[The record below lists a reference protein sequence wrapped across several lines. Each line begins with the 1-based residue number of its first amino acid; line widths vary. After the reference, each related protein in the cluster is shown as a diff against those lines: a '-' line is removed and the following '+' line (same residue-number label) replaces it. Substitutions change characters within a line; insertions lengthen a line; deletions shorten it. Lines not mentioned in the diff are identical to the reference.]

1 MKKYQIVELSTEHNH
16 AGSKAVQDVFDVAKK
31 LGYEAEVI
39 RTATSIDSLWGKI
52 RRQALF
58 FIDWFKIYFSIT
70 PNSLVLIQTP
80 YHHKQL
86 IRNLVLSKLKR
97 DKKVKFIS
105 LVHDVEELRKS
116 LYNNYYKNEFNFML
130 SIADSIIVHNDKMKV
145 FFTKKGIS
153 ENKLVSLKIFDYLMD
168 KEATSKNVI
177 FERAISIA
185 GNLDINKSAYIAQL
199 GKLGIIVH
207 LYGPN
212 FSHSLEQYED
222 IQYHGSFPASEIPN
236 QLNSGFGLVWDGN
249 SIDTCSGD
257 FGEYLQYNNPHK
269 LSLYLASGI
278 PVVIWD
284 KAAEAYFVREHNVGI
299 CVSSLNEL
307 KDKLS
312 TISEDAYKNMLL
324 NVQEISQLLQKG
336 HYTRLALEKAES
348 VIRVS

>member
-1 MKKYQIVELSTEHNH
+1 MKKYQIVELNTEYNH

-86 IRNLVLSKLKR
+86 IRNWVLSKLKR

-130 SIADSIIVHNDKMKV
+130 SIADSIIVHNDTMKA
-145 FFTKKGIS
+145 FFIKKGIP

-269 LSLYLASGI
+269 LSLYLASVI

-284 KAAEAYFVREHNVGI
+284 KAAEADFVRKHNLGI
-299 CVSSLNEL
+299 CVSSLSEL
-307 KDKLS
+307 KDKLEQ
-312 TISEDAYKNMLL
+312 ISEKNYQEMIKNVANISTLL
-324 NVQEISQLLQKG
+324 RYGEHTKNSIRIS
-336 HYTRLALEKAES
+336 ES
-348 VIRVS
+348 LI

>member
-86 IRNLVLSKLKR
+86 IRNWVLSKLKR

-130 SIADSIIVHNDKMKV
+130 SIADSIIVHNDTMKA
-145 FFTKKGIS
+145 FFIKKGIP

-212 FSHSLEQYED
+212 FSHSLEQYQD

-284 KAAEAYFVREHNVGI
+284 KAAEADFVRKHNLGI
-299 CVSSLNEL
+299 CVSSLSEL
-307 KDKLS
+307 KDKLEQ
-312 TISEDAYKNMLL
+312 ISEKNYQEMIKNVANISTLL
-324 NVQEISQLLQKG
+324 RYGEHTKNSIRIS
-336 HYTRLALEKAES
+336 ES
-348 VIRVS
+348 LI

>member
-16 AGSKAVQDVFDVAKK
+16 AGSKAVRDVFDVAKK

-39 RTATSIDSLWGKI
+39 RTATNIDSLWGKI

-86 IRNLVLSKLKR
+86 IRNWVLSKLKR

-116 LYNNYYKNEFNFML
+116 LYNDYYKNEFNFML
-130 SIADSIIVHNDKMKV
+130 SIADSIIVHNDTMKA
-145 FFTKKGIS
+145 FFIKKGIP

-212 FSHSLEQYED
+212 FSHSLEQYQD

-284 KAAEAYFVREHNVGI
+284 KAAEADFVRKHNLGI
-299 CVSSLNEL
+299 CVSSLSEL
-307 KDKLS
+307 KDKLEQ
-312 TISEDAYKNMLL
+312 ISEKNYQEMIKNVANISTLL
-324 NVQEISQLLQKG
+324 RYGEHTKNSIRIS
-336 HYTRLALEKAES
+336 ES
-348 VIRVS
+348 LI

>member
-1 MKKYQIVELSTEHNH
+1 MKKYQIVELSIEHNH
-16 AGSKAVQDVFDVAKK
+16 AGSKAVQDVCDVAKN
-31 LGYEAEVI
+31 LGYEAKVI
-39 RTATSIDSLWGKI
+39 KTAISIDSLWGKI
-52 RRQALF
+52 RRQTLF
-58 FIDWFKIYFSIT
+58 FIDWLKLYFSIT
-70 PNSLVLIQTP
+70 PNSLVLIQNP

-105 LVHDVEELRKS
+105 LVHDVEELRNS
-116 LYNNYYKNEFNFML
+116 LYNDYYKNEFNFML
-130 SIADSIIVHNDKMKV
+130 SIADSIIVHNDKMKA

-249 SIDTCSGD
+249 SVDTCSGD

-284 KAAEAYFVREHNVGI
+284 KAAEADFVREHNLGI

-312 TISEDAYKNMLL
+312 LISEDEYHSILVNVNSISNLL
-324 NVQEISQLLQKG
+324 VTG
-336 HYTRLALEKAES
+336 RYTRKAILNSELK
-348 VIRVS
+348 IE

>member
-1 MKKYQIVELSTEHNH
+1 MKKYQLVELSAEHNH
-16 AGSKAVQDVFDVAKK
+16 AGSKAVQDVFDVAND
-31 LGYEAEVI
+31 LGYEAKVI
-39 RTATSIDSLWGKI
+39 RTATSVDSLWGKI
-52 RRQALF
+52 RRQTLF
-58 FIDWFKIYFSIT
+58 FIDWLKIYFSIT
-70 PNSLVLIQTP
+70 PNSLVLIQNP

-86 IRNLVLSKLKR
+86 IRNWVLNKLKR
-97 DKKVKFIS
+97 DKKIKFIS

-116 LYNNYYKNEFNFML
+116 LYNNYYKKEFNFML
-130 SIADSIIVHNDKMKV
+130 SIADSIIVHNDKMKA
-145 FFTKKGIS
+145 FFIKKGVP
-153 ENKLVSLKIFDYLMD
+153 EDKLVSLKIFDYLMD
-168 KEATSKNVI
+168 KENQSKNVI

-185 GNLDINKSAYIAQL
+185 GNLDIKKSAYIAQL
-199 GKLGIIVH
+199 GHLGITVH

-212 FSHSLEQYED
+212 FSHSLEQYKD

-249 SIDTCSGD
+249 SVDTCSGD

-284 KAAEAYFVREHNVGI
+284 KAAEADFVREHNVGI

-312 TISEDAYKNMLL
+312 AISEDEYKNMLL
-324 NVQEISQLLQKG
+324 NVQEISQLLKQG
-336 HYTRLALEKAES
+336 NYTRLALEKAES
-348 VIRVS
+348 VLSMN

>member
-16 AGSKAVQDVFDVAKK
+16 AGSKAVRDVFDVAKK

-39 RTATSIDSLWGKI
+39 RTATNIDSLWGKI

-86 IRNLVLSKLKR
+86 IRNWVLSKLKR

-130 SIADSIIVHNDKMKV
+130 SIADSIIVHNDKMKA
-145 FFTKKGIS
+145 FFIKKGIP

-168 KEATSKNVI
+168 KEATNKNVI

-212 FSHSLEQYED
+212 FSHSLEQYQD

-284 KAAEAYFVREHNVGI
+284 KAAEADFVRKHNLGI
-299 CVSSLNEL
+299 CVSSLSEL
-307 KDKLS
+307 KDKLEQ
-312 TISEDAYKNMLL
+312 ISEKNYQEMIKNVANISTLL
-324 NVQEISQLLQKG
+324 RYGEHTKNSIRIS
-336 HYTRLALEKAES
+336 ES
-348 VIRVS
+348 LI

>member
-86 IRNLVLSKLKR
+86 IRNWVLSKLKR

-130 SIADSIIVHNDKMKV
+130 SIADSIIVHNDTMKA
-145 FFTKKGIS
+145 FFIKKGIP

-284 KAAEAYFVREHNVGI
+284 KAAEADFVRKHNLGI
-299 CVSSLNEL
+299 CVSSLSEL
-307 KDKLS
+307 KDKLEQ
-312 TISEDAYKNMLL
+312 ISEKNYQEMIKNVANISTLL
-324 NVQEISQLLQKG
+324 RYGEHTKNSIRIS
-336 HYTRLALEKAES
+336 ES
-348 VIRVS
+348 LI

>member
-1 MKKYQIVELSTEHNH
+1 MKKYQIVELSIEHNH
-16 AGSKAVQDVFDVAKK
+16 AGSKAVQDVCDVAKN
-31 LGYEAEVI
+31 LGYEAKVI
-39 RTATSIDSLWGKI
+39 KTATSIDSLWGKI
-52 RRQALF
+52 RRQTLF
-58 FIDWFKIYFSIT
+58 FIDWLKLYFSIT
-70 PNSLVLIQTP
+70 PNSLVLIQNP

-105 LVHDVEELRKS
+105 LVHDVEELRNS
-116 LYNNYYKNEFNFML
+116 LYNDYYKNEFNFML
-130 SIADSIIVHNDKMKV
+130 SIADSIIVHNDKMKA

-168 KEATSKNVI
+168 KEATNQNVI

-249 SIDTCSGD
+249 SVDTCSGD

-284 KAAEAYFVREHNVGI
+284 KAAEADFVREHNLGI

-312 TISEDAYKNMLL
+312 LISEDEYHSILVNVNSISNLL
-324 NVQEISQLLQKG
+324 VTG
-336 HYTRLALEKAES
+336 RYTRKAILNSELK
-348 VIRVS
+348 IE

>member
-1 MKKYQIVELSTEHNH
+1 MKKYQIVELIIEHNH
-16 AGSKAVQDVFDVAKK
+16 AGSKAVQDVCDVAKN
-31 LGYEAEVI
+31 LGYEAKVI
-39 RTATSIDSLWGKI
+39 KTATSIDSLWGKI
-52 RRQALF
+52 RRQTLF
-58 FIDWFKIYFSIT
+58 FIDWLKLYFSIT
-70 PNSLVLIQTP
+70 PNSLVLIQNP

-105 LVHDVEELRKS
+105 LVHDVEELRNS
-116 LYNNYYKNEFNFML
+116 LYNDYYKNEFNFML
-130 SIADSIIVHNDKMKV
+130 SIADSIIVHNDKMKA

-249 SIDTCSGD
+249 SVDTCSGD

-284 KAAEAYFVREHNVGI
+284 KAAEADFVREHNLGI

-312 TISEDAYKNMLL
+312 LISEDEYHSILVNVNSISNLL
-324 NVQEISQLLQKG
+324 VTG
-336 HYTRLALEKAES
+336 RYTRKAILNSELK
-348 VIRVS
+348 IE

>member
-16 AGSKAVQDVFDVAKK
+16 AGSKAVRDVFDVAKK

-86 IRNLVLSKLKR
+86 IRNWVLSKLKR

-130 SIADSIIVHNDKMKV
+130 SIADSIIVHNDTMKA
-145 FFTKKGIS
+145 FFIKKGIP

-168 KEATSKNVI
+168 KEATNQNVI

-212 FSHSLEQYED
+212 FSHSLEQYQD

-284 KAAEAYFVREHNVGI
+284 KAAEADFVRKHNLGI
-299 CVSSLNEL
+299 CVSSLSEL
-307 KDKLS
+307 KDKLEQ
-312 TISEDAYKNMLL
+312 ISEKNYQEMIKNVANISTLL
-324 NVQEISQLLQKG
+324 RYGEHTKNSIRIS
-336 HYTRLALEKAES
+336 ES
-348 VIRVS
+348 LI

>member
-1 MKKYQIVELSTEHNH
+1 MKKYQIVELNTEYNH

-58 FIDWFKIYFSIT
+58 FIDWFKIYFSIK

-86 IRNLVLSKLKR
+86 IRNWVLSKLKR

-130 SIADSIIVHNDKMKV
+130 SIADSIIVHNDTMKA
-145 FFTKKGIS
+145 FFIKKGIP

-284 KAAEAYFVREHNVGI
+284 KAAEADFVRKHNLGI
-299 CVSSLNEL
+299 CVSSLSEL
-307 KDKLS
+307 KDKLEQ
-312 TISEDAYKNMLL
+312 ISEKNYQEMIKNVANISTLL
-324 NVQEISQLLQKG
+324 RYGEHTKNSIRIS
-336 HYTRLALEKAES
+336 ES
-348 VIRVS
+348 LI

>member
-1 MKKYQIVELSTEHNH
+1 MKKYQIVELNTEYNH

-86 IRNLVLSKLKR
+86 IRNWVLSKLKR

-130 SIADSIIVHNDKMKV
+130 SIADSIIVHNDTMKA
-145 FFTKKGIS
+145 FFIKKGIP

-284 KAAEAYFVREHNVGI
+284 KAAEADFVRKHNLGI
-299 CVSSLNEL
+299 CVSSLSEL
-307 KDKLS
+307 KDKLEQ
-312 TISEDAYKNMLL
+312 ISEKNYQEMIKNVANISTLL
-324 NVQEISQLLQKG
+324 RYGEHTKNSIRIS
-336 HYTRLALEKAES
+336 ES
-348 VIRVS
+348 LI

>member
-16 AGSKAVQDVFDVAKK
+16 AGSKAVQDVFDVAKR

-86 IRNLVLSKLKR
+86 IRNWVLSKLKR

-130 SIADSIIVHNDKMKV
+130 SIADSIIVHNDTMKA
-145 FFTKKGIS
+145 FFIKKGIP

-284 KAAEAYFVREHNVGI
+284 KAAEADFVRKHNLGI
-299 CVSSLNEL
+299 CVSSLSEL
-307 KDKLS
+307 KDKLEQ
-312 TISEDAYKNMLL
+312 ISEKNYQEMIKNVANISTLL
-324 NVQEISQLLQKG
+324 RYGEHTKNSIRIS
-336 HYTRLALEKAES
+336 ES
-348 VIRVS
+348 LI

>member
-16 AGSKAVQDVFDVAKK
+16 AGSKAVQDVFDVAKR

-86 IRNLVLSKLKR
+86 IRNWVLSKLKR

-130 SIADSIIVHNDKMKV
+130 SIADSIIVHNDTMKA
-145 FFTKKGIS
+145 FFIKKGIP

-199 GKLGIIVH
+199 GKLGITVH

-284 KAAEAYFVREHNVGI
+284 KAAEADFVRKHNLGI
-299 CVSSLNEL
+299 CVSSLSEL
-307 KDKLS
+307 KDKLEQ
-312 TISEDAYKNMLL
+312 ISEKNYQEMIKNVANISTLL
-324 NVQEISQLLQKG
+324 RYGEHTKNSIRIS
-336 HYTRLALEKAES
+336 ES
-348 VIRVS
+348 LI

>member
-1 MKKYQIVELSTEHNH
+1 MKKYQIVELNTEYNH

-86 IRNLVLSKLKR
+86 IRNWVLSKLKR

-130 SIADSIIVHNDKMKV
+130 SIADSIIVHNDTMKA
-145 FFTKKGIS
+145 FFIKKGIP

-185 GNLDINKSAYIAQL
+185 GNLDINKSAYIAQ
-199 GKLGIIVH
+199 LGIIVH

-284 KAAEAYFVREHNVGI
+284 KAAEADFVRKHNLGI
-299 CVSSLNEL
+299 CVSSLSEL
-307 KDKLS
+307 KDKLEQ
-312 TISEDAYKNMLL
+312 ISEKNYQEMIKNVANISTLL
-324 NVQEISQLLQKG
+324 RYGEHTKNSIRIS
-336 HYTRLALEKAES
+336 ES
-348 VIRVS
+348 LI

>member
-1 MKKYQIVELSTEHNH
+1 MKKYQIVELNTEYNH

-58 FIDWFKIYFSIT
+58 FIDWLKIYFSIT
-70 PNSLVLIQTP
+70 PNSLVLIQNP

-86 IRNLVLSKLKR
+86 IRNWVLNKLKK
-97 DKKVKFIS
+97 DKQVKFIS

-130 SIADSIIVHNDKMKV
+130 SIADSIIVHNDTMKA
-145 FFTKKGIS
+145 FFIKKGIP

-168 KEATSKNVI
+168 KESRSKNVI

-199 GKLGIIVH
+199 GKLGITVH

-212 FSHSLEQYED
+212 FSHSLEQYKD
-222 IQYHGSFPASEIPN
+222 IQYHGSFPASDIPS

-284 KAAEAYFVREHNVGI
+284 KAAEADFVRKHNLGI
-299 CVSSLNEL
+299 CVSSLSEL
-307 KDKLS
+307 KDKLEK
-312 TISEDAYKNMLL
+312 ISEKNYQEMIKNVANISTLL
-324 NVQEISQLLQKG
+324 RYGEHTKNSIRIS
-336 HYTRLALEKAES
+336 ES
-348 VIRVS
+348 LI

>member
-1 MKKYQIVELSTEHNH
+1 MKKYQIVELNTEYNH

-86 IRNLVLSKLKR
+86 IRNWVLSKLKR

-130 SIADSIIVHNDKMKV
+130 SIADSIIVHNDTMKA
-145 FFTKKGIS
+145 FFIKKGIP

-212 FSHSLEQYED
+212 FSHSLEQYQD

-284 KAAEAYFVREHNVGI
+284 KAAEADFVRKHNLGI
-299 CVSSLNEL
+299 CVSSLSEL
-307 KDKLS
+307 KDKLEQ
-312 TISEDAYKNMLL
+312 ISEKNYQEMIKNVANISTLL
-324 NVQEISQLLQKG
+324 RYGEHTKNSIRIS
-336 HYTRLALEKAES
+336 ES
-348 VIRVS
+348 LI

>member
-1 MKKYQIVELSTEHNH
+1 MKKYQIVELSIEHNH
-16 AGSKAVQDVFDVAKK
+16 AGSKAVQDVCDVAKN
-31 LGYEAEVI
+31 LGYEAKVI
-39 RTATSIDSLWGKI
+39 KTATSIDSLWGKI
-52 RRQALF
+52 RRQTLF
-58 FIDWFKIYFSIT
+58 FIDWLKLYFSIT
-70 PNSLVLIQTP
+70 PNSLVLIQNP

-105 LVHDVEELRKS
+105 LVHDVEELRNS
-116 LYNNYYKNEFNFML
+116 LYNDYYKNEFNFML
-130 SIADSIIVHNDKMKV
+130 SIADSIIVHNDKMKA

-284 KAAEAYFVREHNVGI
+284 KAAEADFVRKHNLGI
-299 CVSSLNEL
+299 CVSSLSEL
-307 KDKLS
+307 KDKLEQ
-312 TISEDAYKNMLL
+312 ISEKNYQEMIKNVANISTLL
-324 NVQEISQLLQKG
+324 RYGEHTKNSIRIS
-336 HYTRLALEKAES
+336 ES
-348 VIRVS
+348 LI

>member
-16 AGSKAVQDVFDVAKK
+16 AGSKAVQDVCDVAKN
-31 LGYEAEVI
+31 LGYKAKVI

-52 RRQALF
+52 RRQTLF
-58 FIDWFKIYFSIT
+58 FIDWLKIYFSIT

-105 LVHDVEELRKS
+105 LVHDVEELRKN
-116 LYNNYYKNEFNFML
+116 LYNKYYKNEFNFML
-130 SIADSIIVHNDKMKV
+130 SVADSIIVHNDTMKA
-145 FFTKKGIS
+145 FFIKKGIP

-168 KEATSKNVI
+168 KEATSKNVT
-177 FERAISIA
+177 FEWAISIA

-199 GKLGIIVH
+199 GKLGITIH

-212 FSHSLEQYED
+212 FSHSLEQYKD
-222 IQYHGSFPASEIPN
+222 IQYHGSFPASDIPN

-284 KAAEAYFVREHNVGI
+284 KAAEADFVREHNVGI

-312 TISEDAYKNMLL
+312 TISEDEYKNMLL
-324 NVQEISQLLQKG
+324 NVQEISKLLQKG
-336 HYTRLALEKAES
+336 HYTCLALKKAES
-348 VIRVS
+348 LLSMN

>member
-86 IRNLVLSKLKR
+86 IRNWVLSKLKR

-130 SIADSIIVHNDKMKV
+130 SIADSIIVHNDTMKA
-145 FFTKKGIS
+145 FFIKKGIP

-168 KEATSKNVI
+168 KEATNQNVI

-185 GNLDINKSAYIAQL
+185 GNLDINKSAYIAKL

-236 QLNSGFGLVWDGN
+236 QLNSGFGLVW
-249 SIDTCSGD
+249 
-257 FGEYLQYNNPHK
+257 E
-269 LSLYLASGI
+269 
-278 PVVIWD
+278 
-284 KAAEAYFVREHNVGI
+284 
-299 CVSSLNEL
+299 
-307 KDKLS
+307 
-312 TISEDAYKNMLL
+312 
-324 NVQEISQLLQKG
+324 
-336 HYTRLALEKAES
+336 
-348 VIRVS
+348 

>member
-16 AGSKAVQDVFDVAKK
+16 AGSKAVQDVFDVAKN
-31 LGYEAEVI
+31 LDYEAKVI

-58 FIDWFKIYFSIT
+58 FIDWFKSYFSIT

-86 IRNLVLSKLKR
+86 IRNWVLSKLKR

-130 SIADSIIVHNDKMKV
+130 SIADSIIVHNDTMKA
-145 FFTKKGIS
+145 FFIKKGIP

-212 FSHSLEQYED
+212 FSHSLEQYQD

-284 KAAEAYFVREHNVGI
+284 KAAEADFVRKHNLGI
-299 CVSSLNEL
+299 CVSSLSEL
-307 KDKLS
+307 KDKLEQ
-312 TISEDAYKNMLL
+312 ISEKNYQEMIKNVANISTLL
-324 NVQEISQLLQKG
+324 RYGEHTKNSIRIS
-336 HYTRLALEKAES
+336 ES
-348 VIRVS
+348 LI

>member
-1 MKKYQIVELSTEHNH
+1 M
-16 AGSKAVQDVFDVAKK
+16 
-31 LGYEAEVI
+31 
-39 RTATSIDSLWGKI
+39 
-52 RRQALF
+52 
-58 FIDWFKIYFSIT
+58 
-70 PNSLVLIQTP
+70 LIQTP

-86 IRNLVLSKLKR
+86 IRNWVLSKLKR

-130 SIADSIIVHNDKMKV
+130 SVADSIIVHNDTMKA
-145 FFTKKGIS
+145 FFIKKGIP

-199 GKLGIIVH
+199 GKLGITIH

-212 FSHSLEQYED
+212 FSHSLEQYKD
-222 IQYHGSFPASEIPN
+222 IQYHGSFPASDIPN

-284 KAAEAYFVREHNVGI
+284 KAAEADFVRKHNLGI
-299 CVSSLNEL
+299 CVSSLSEL
-307 KDKLS
+307 K
-312 TISEDAYKNMLL
+312 
-324 NVQEISQLLQKG
+324 G
-336 HYTRLALEKAES
+336 
-348 VIRVS
+348 